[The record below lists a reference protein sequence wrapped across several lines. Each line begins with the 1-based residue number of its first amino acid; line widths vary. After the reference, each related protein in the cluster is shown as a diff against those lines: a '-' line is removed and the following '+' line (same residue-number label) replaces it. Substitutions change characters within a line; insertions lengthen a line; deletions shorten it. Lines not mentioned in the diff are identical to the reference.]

1 MAAKVQKIIHICKQ
15 KRKKQKTLLYI
26 SNQKKPKNKFAPFKI
41 LLYLC
46 RRFAKKNKLHL
57 IYMSKN
63 LMIVESPSKGKTI
76 AKYLGKDFR
85 LMSSQGH
92 IRDIEGVG
100 KNSMGIDFNN
110 GYTPN
115 YVIDK
120 DKLHLVEALRKEALK
135 ADKVWLA
142 SDPDREGEAIA
153 WHIQEVLQLPKDKV
167 CRITFND
174 TTKESIL
181 EAINHPRD
189 IDYNLVNAQQ
199 ARRVMD
205 RIVGFELSPVL
216 WKKVITGLSAGRVQS
231 VAVRLIVERE
241 REIEEFVPTS
251 SYRVAAEFVGTA
263 INGETTSFKAELNH
277 RFATK
282 EEVLAFL
289 ESCKNSAFTL
299 TSVTHKPGH
308 RSPAPPFTTSTLQQE
323 AVRKLHFSVSKTMRL
338 AQSLYEAGHITYM
351 RTDSVNLSA
360 LAINT
365 AKSTILAEYGANYH
379 KARRYQT
386 KSKNAQEAHE
396 AIRPTYMNVPVAGN
410 NNDERRL
417 YDLIR
422 KRALASQMADVEV
435 DTTRVEVAMSN
446 SPYLWT
452 ATHEVITFDGF
463 MRVYTQAADE
473 EIAANNQAAI
483 ALLKENVN
491 CQLSTVNCQ
500 ETFTKAPARYHE
512 GSLVDKM
519 DELGIGRPS
528 TYATVIETIQS
539 RKYVER
545 GMVEGTKRSYNII
558 TLSNGKIIDKT
569 KSEIVGADSGKL
581 LPTDLGRITN
591 DFLVEQ
597 FPAILSYD
605 FTAQSEEN
613 FDAIAAGDA
622 NWVQT
627 VDEFYQTFHPLIKQV
642 PSGKMAARFIGNHPQ
657 TGEPIYA
664 RITKNGPCVQLGDSD
679 SEKPKFASMQKG
691 QSIFTITL
699 DEALALF
706 ANALPR
712 TLGVY
717 DGQEVV
723 IGEGK
728 YGPYVRHAGVFTSL
742 PKSVDPYVVTL
753 EEIVAFLEQKKQAEL
768 PLHVFGNIQ
777 VLNGR
782 YGAYIKTPQGNYRLS
797 RSVNLQTLTQ
807 QQCLDIIASSEP
819 TGKSKRKF
827 TKK

>member
-1 MAAKVQKIIHICKQ
+1 
-15 KRKKQKTLLYI
+15 
-26 SNQKKPKNKFAPFKI
+26 
-41 LLYLC
+41 
-46 RRFAKKNKLHL
+46 
-57 IYMSKN
+57 MSKN

-92 IRDIEGVG
+92 VRDIEGIG
-100 KNSMGIDFNN
+100 KNSIGIDFEN
-110 GYTPN
+110 GYAPN

-120 DKLHLVEALRKEALK
+120 DKEQLVESLRQEAMK

-153 WHIQEVLQLPKDKV
+153 WHIQEILQLPKEKV

-181 EAINHPRD
+181 ESINHPRD

-205 RIVGFELSPVL
+205 RLVGFELSPVL

-241 REIEEFVPTS
+241 REIEEFVPTA
-251 SYRVAAEFVGTA
+251 SYRLSAEFFGTA
-263 INGETTSFKAELNH
+263 LNGETTSFKTELNH

-282 EEVLAFL
+282 QEAMAFL
-289 ESCKNSAFTL
+289 ESCKDATYTL
-299 TSVTHKPGH
+299 SSVTHKPGH
-308 RSPAPPFTTSTLQQE
+308 RAPAPPFTTSTLQQE

-351 RTDSVNLSA
+351 RTDSVNLSG

-365 AKSTILAEYGANYH
+365 AKTTILAEYGEQYH
-379 KARRYQT
+379 KTRQYQT

-396 AIRPTYMNVPVAGN
+396 AIRPTYMNVAVAGS

-422 KRALASQMADVEV
+422 KRALATQMADVEV
-435 DTTRVEVAMSN
+435 DTTRVEVSMSN

-491 CQLSTVNCQ
+491 CQLSTVNAQ
-500 ETFTKAPARYHE
+500 ETFTKAPMRYHE

-545 GMVEGTKRSYNII
+545 GSVEGVKRSFNVL
-558 TLSNGKIIDKT
+558 TLSNGKISDKT
-569 KSEIVGADSGKL
+569 KTETVGVDSGKL
-581 LPTDLGRITN
+581 LPTDLGRIAN

-597 FPAILSYD
+597 FPTILSYD
-605 FTAQSEEN
+605 FTAQSEES
-613 FDAIAAGDA
+613 FDAIAAGEA

-627 VDEFYQTFHPLIKQV
+627 VDTFYQTFHPLIQQV
-642 PSGKMAARFIGNHPQ
+642 PAGKMAARLVGHHPE
-657 TGEPIYA
+657 TGEPILA

-679 SEKPKFASMQKG
+679 TEKPKFVSMQKG
-691 QSIFTITL
+691 QSIFTITVE
-699 DEALALF
+699 EALTLL

-712 TLGVY
+712 NLGAYNGEDVI
-717 DGQEVV
+717 

-728 YGPYVRHAGVFTSL
+728 YGPYVRYAGAFTSL
-742 PKSVDPYVVTL
+742 PKNTNPYTITM
-753 EEIVAFLEQKKQAEL
+753 EEAIAMLEQQKQAEK
-768 PLHVFGNIQ
+768 PIHVFGDMQ

-782 YGAYIKTPQGNYRLS
+782 YGAYIKTPQGNYRLPKS
-797 RSVNLQTLTQ
+797 TDVQALTEEACRSIVENS
-807 QQCLDIIASSEP
+807 AP
-819 TGKSKRKF
+819 AGKGRRKS
-827 TKK
+827 

>member
-1 MAAKVQKIIHICKQ
+1 
-15 KRKKQKTLLYI
+15 
-26 SNQKKPKNKFAPFKI
+26 
-41 LLYLC
+41 
-46 RRFAKKNKLHL
+46 
-57 IYMSKN
+57 MSKN

-76 AKYLGKDFR
+76 AKYLGKDFQ

-92 IRDIEGVG
+92 IRDIEGIG
-100 KNSMGIDFNN
+100 KNSMGIDFSN
-110 GYTPN
+110 GYAPN
-115 YVIDK
+115 YVIEK
-120 DKLHLVEALRKEALK
+120 EKEQLVASLRKEALK

-153 WHIQEVLQLPKDKV
+153 WHIQEVLQLPKEKV

-216 WKKVITGLSAGRVQS
+216 WRKVITGLSAGRVQS

-241 REIEEFVPTS
+241 REIEEFVPAAN
-251 SYRVAAEFVGTA
+251 YRLTAEFMGVA
-263 INGETTSFKAELNH
+263 VNGETSSFKTELNH

-282 EEVLAFL
+282 QEALAFL
-289 ESCKNSAFTL
+289 EQCKEATFTL

-351 RTDSVNLSA
+351 RTDSVNLSS

-365 AKSTILAEYGANYH
+365 AKATIVAEYGEQYH
-379 KARRYQT
+379 KARQYQT

-396 AIRPTYMNVPVAGN
+396 AIRPTYMHIATAGAS
-410 NNDERRL
+410 NDERRL

-422 KRALASQMADVEV
+422 KRALATQMADVEV
-435 DTTRVEVAMSN
+435 DTTRIEVSMSN
-446 SPYLWT
+446 TPYLWT
-452 ATHEVITFDGF
+452 ATHDVITFDGF

-473 EIAANNQAAI
+473 ELTANNQAAI
-483 ALLKENVN
+483 ALLKEQTQ
-491 CQLSTVNCQ
+491 CQMGSATAQ
-500 ETFTKAPARYHE
+500 ETFTKAPSRYHE

-545 GMVEGTKRSYNII
+545 GNVEGSKRTFNV
-558 TLSNGKIIDKT
+558 LALNNGKITDKN

-581 LPTDLGRITN
+581 LPTDLGRIAN

-597 FPAILSYD
+597 FPTILSYD
-605 FTAQSEEN
+605 FTAHSEES
-613 FDAIAAGDA
+613 FDAIAMGEAS
-622 NWVQT
+622 WVKT
-627 VDEFYQTFHPLIKQV
+627 VDNFYQTFHPLIQQV
-642 PSGKMAARFIGNHPQ
+642 PAGKMAARYIGKDPQ
-657 TGEPIYA
+657 TGEPILA

-679 SEKPKFASMQKG
+679 NEKPRFVSMQKG

-699 DEALALF
+699 DDALALF

-712 TLGVY
+712 TLGVH
-717 DGQEVV
+717 DGQEMIV
-723 IGEGK
+723 GEGK
-728 YGPYVRHAGVFTSL
+728 YGPYIRYVGAFTSL
-742 PKSVDPYVVTL
+742 PKEIDPYTVTL
-753 EEIVAFLEQKKQAEL
+753 EEAIQLLEQKKQADE
-768 PLHVFGNIQ
+768 PLHVFGDIQ

-782 YGAYIKTPQGNYRLS
+782 YGAYLKTPQGNYRLHKS
-797 RSVNLQTLTQ
+797 IDLQALTEAA
-807 QQCLDIIASSEP
+807 CREIIASSEP
-819 TGKSKRKF
+819 TSSKKRFTRK
-827 TKK
+827 K

>member
-1 MAAKVQKIIHICKQ
+1 
-15 KRKKQKTLLYI
+15 
-26 SNQKKPKNKFAPFKI
+26 
-41 LLYLC
+41 
-46 RRFAKKNKLHL
+46 
-57 IYMSKN
+57 MSKN

-92 IRDIEGVG
+92 VRDIEGIG
-100 KNSMGIDFNN
+100 KNSIGIDFEN
-110 GYTPN
+110 GYAPN

-120 DKLHLVEALRKEALK
+120 EKEQLVESLRQEAMK

-153 WHIQEVLQLPKDKV
+153 WHIQEILQLPKEKV

-181 EAINHPRD
+181 ESINHPRD

-205 RIVGFELSPVL
+205 RLVGFELSPVL

-241 REIEEFVPTS
+241 REIEEFVPTA
-251 SYRVAAEFVGTA
+251 SYRLSAEFFGTA
-263 INGETTSFKAELNH
+263 LNGETTSFKTELNH

-282 EEVLAFL
+282 QEAMAFL
-289 ESCKNSAFTL
+289 ESCKDATYTL
-299 TSVTHKPGH
+299 SSVTHKPGH
-308 RSPAPPFTTSTLQQE
+308 RAPAPPFTTSTLQQE

-351 RTDSVNLSA
+351 RTDSVNLSG

-365 AKSTILAEYGANYH
+365 AKTTILAEYGEQYH
-379 KARRYQT
+379 KARQYQT

-396 AIRPTYMNVPVAGN
+396 AIRPTYMNVAVAGS

-422 KRALASQMADVEV
+422 KRALATQMADVEV
-435 DTTRVEVAMSN
+435 DTTRVEVSMSN

-491 CQLSTVNCQ
+491 CQLSTVNAQ
-500 ETFTKAPARYHE
+500 ETFTKAPMRYHE

-545 GMVEGTKRSYNII
+545 GSVEGVKRSFNVL
-558 TLSNGKIIDKT
+558 TLSNGKISDKT
-569 KSEIVGADSGKL
+569 KTETVGVDSGKL
-581 LPTDLGRITN
+581 LPTDLGRIAN

-597 FPAILSYD
+597 FPTILSYD
-605 FTAQSEEN
+605 FTAQSEES
-613 FDAIAAGDA
+613 FDAIAAGEA

-627 VDEFYQTFHPLIKQV
+627 VDTFYQTFHPLIQQV
-642 PSGKMAARFIGNHPQ
+642 PAGKMAARLVGHHPE
-657 TGEPIYA
+657 TGEPILA

-679 SEKPKFASMQKG
+679 TEKPKFVSMQKG
-691 QSIFTITL
+691 QSIFTITV
-699 DEALALF
+699 DEALTLL

-712 TLGVY
+712 NLGAYNGEDVI
-717 DGQEVV
+717 

-728 YGPYVRHAGVFTSL
+728 YGPYVRYAGAFTSL
-742 PKSVDPYVVTL
+742 PKNANPYTITM
-753 EEIVAFLEQKKQAEL
+753 EEAIAMLEQQKQAEK
-768 PLHVFGNIQ
+768 PIHVFGDMQ

-797 RSVNLQTLTQ
+797 KSTDVQALTEEACRSIVENS
-807 QQCLDIIASSEP
+807 AP
-819 TGKSKRKF
+819 AGKGRRKS
-827 TKK
+827 

>member
-1 MAAKVQKIIHICKQ
+1 MQTKKQ
-15 KRKKQKTLLYI
+15 KKKTLLYI

-251 SYRVAAEFVGTA
+251 SYRVAAEFVGAA

-463 MRVYTQAADE
+463 IRVYTQAADE

>member
-1 MAAKVQKIIHICKQ
+1 
-15 KRKKQKTLLYI
+15 
-26 SNQKKPKNKFAPFKI
+26 
-41 LLYLC
+41 
-46 RRFAKKNKLHL
+46 
-57 IYMSKN
+57 
-63 LMIVESPSKGKTI
+63 MIVESPSKGKTI

-92 IRDIEGVG
+92 VRDIEGIG
-100 KNSMGIDFNN
+100 KNSIGIDFNN
-110 GYTPN
+110 AYTPN

-120 DKLHLVEALRKEALK
+120 EKMHLVDSLRKEALK

-153 WHIQEVLQLPKDKV
+153 WHIQEILQLPKEKV

-241 REIEEFVPTS
+241 REIEEFVPTA
-251 SYRVAAEFVGTA
+251 SYRVTAEFLGATL
-263 INGETTSFKAELNH
+263 NGETTSFKAELSH

-282 EEVLAFL
+282 EEALDFL
-289 ESCKNSAFTL
+289 NLCKDATFTL
-299 TSVTHKPGH
+299 TSVTHKEGH

-365 AKSTILAEYGANYH
+365 AKATILAEYGENYH
-379 KARRYQT
+379 KARQYQT

-410 NNDERRL
+410 SNDERRL

-422 KRALASQMADVEV
+422 KRALATQMADVEL
-435 DTTRVEVAMSN
+435 DTTRIEVAMDN
-446 SPYLWT
+446 APYVWT

-473 EIAANNQAAI
+473 ELTANNQAAI
-483 ALLKENVN
+483 ALLKENIN
-491 CQLSTVNCQ
+491 CQLSTANCQ
-500 ETFTKAPARYHE
+500 ETFTKAPLRYHE

-539 RKYVER
+539 RNYVER
-545 GMVEGTKRSYNII
+545 GAVEGTKRSFNIL
-558 TLSNGKIIDKT
+558 TLANGKITDKNKT
-569 KSEIVGADSGKL
+569 EIVGADSGKL

-591 DFLVEQ
+591 DFLVDQ
-597 FPAILSYD
+597 FPTILSYD
-605 FTAQSEEN
+605 FTAHSEES
-613 FDAIAAGDA
+613 FDAIAAGEA

-627 VDEFYQTFHPLIKQV
+627 VDEFYKTFHPLIKQV
-642 PSGKMAARFIGNHPQ
+642 PAGKMAARLVGKHPQ
-657 TGEPIYA
+657 TGEPLLA

-679 SEKPKFASMQKG
+679 SEKPKFVSMQKG

-717 DGQEVV
+717 NDQEVIV
-723 IGEGK
+723 GEGR
-728 YGPYVRHAGVFTSL
+728 YGAYVRYAGEFTSL
-742 PKSVDPYVVTL
+742 PKNADPYTFSL
-753 EEIVAFLEQKKQAEL
+753 EEAITLIENKKQAEE
-768 PLHVFGNIQ
+768 PIHVFGDIQ

-782 YGAYIKTPQGNYRLS
+782 YGAYIKTSKGNFRIPKS
-797 RSVNLQTLTQ
+797 TNVQTLTEEE
-807 QQCLDIIASSEP
+807 CLALINSSEP
-819 TGKSKRKF
+819 AS
-827 TKK
+827 TKKR